1 MLTRPESN
9 SVVKAGDV
17 ADRRA
22 VQNIAQYYSLI
33 SLECSLFRVRCLPL
47 PSLSPPNT
55 KPSHLPLCEGL
66 CGCGAVSLW
75 CGEYCLIA
83 AGGVIPV
90 HLLAW
95 YEKAWVSSPRCR
107 STVTTMLPHIPWYIP
122 RGSAKDFCDK
132 AINRT

>member
-1 MLTRPESN
+1 MLLIGLQCKILRNIIVSSPSNAPFSES
-9 SVVKAGDV
+9 A
-17 ADRRA
+17 A
-22 VQNIAQYYSLI
+22 
-33 SLECSLFRVRCLPL
+33 LPL